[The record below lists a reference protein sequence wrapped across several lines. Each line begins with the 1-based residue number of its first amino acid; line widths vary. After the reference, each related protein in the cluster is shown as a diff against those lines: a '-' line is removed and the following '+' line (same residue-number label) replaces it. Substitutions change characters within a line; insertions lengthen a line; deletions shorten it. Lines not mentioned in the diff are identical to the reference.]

1 MRLNSLR
8 IGCIALIL
16 VLSLLTSAQ
25 DKAMYQA
32 GTVTDVKVHEP
43 SKGTKSYD
51 VSVKVGNTLYVVM
64 FTPPA
69 GSADVIQYKVG
80 QETTVF
86 VDGKNM
92 KVNDITG
99 KTWTVP
105 ILRQK
110 ELATKEGN

>member
-1 MRLNSLR
+1 MKLNSWH
-8 IGCIALIL
+8 IGCVALIL

-32 GTVTDVKVHEP
+32 GTVTDVKVHQP
-43 SKGTKSYD
+43 SKGAKSYD
-51 VSVKVGNTLYVVM
+51 VSVKVGKVLYVVM

-69 GSADVIQYKVG
+69 GAPDVIQYKVG

-92 KVNDITG
+92 RVNDITG

-110 ELATKEGN
+110 DVGTKEGN

>member
-1 MRLNSLR
+1 MKSQLWRV
-8 IGCIALIL
+8 GCVALIL
-16 VLSLLTSAQ
+16 IVSLAALAQ

-32 GTVTDVKVHEP
+32 GTVTDVKVHQP
-43 SKGTKSYD
+43 SSKDAKSYD
-51 VSVKVGNTLYVVM
+51 VSIKVGNIVYVVLA
-64 FTPPA
+64 TPPA
-69 GSADVIQYKVG
+69 GSGDAILYKTG
-80 QETTVF
+80 METTVF

-110 ELATKEGN
+110 EVGAAGK

>member
-1 MRLNSLR
+1 MKSLVWC
-8 IGCIALIL
+8 IGCVLLI
-16 VLSLLTSAQ
+16 VSLSIGTVAQ

-32 GTVTDVKVHEP
+32 GTVTDVQVHQP
-43 SKGTKSYD
+43 SKGAKTYD
-51 VSVKVGNTLYVVM
+51 VSVKVGNVIYVVM

-69 GSADVIQYKVG
+69 GSNLVEYKVG
-80 QETTVF
+80 LETTVF

-99 KTWTVP
+99 KTWTLP

-110 ELATKEGN
+110 DASAAGK

>member
-1 MRLNSLR
+1 MD
-8 IGCIALIL
+8 
-16 VLSLLTSAQ
+16 V
-25 DKAMYQA
+25 QA
-32 GTVTDVKVHEP
+32 HQP
-43 SKGTKSYD
+43 AKGAKSYD
-51 VSVKVGNTLYVVM
+51 VSVKVGNTLYVVL

-69 GSADVIQYKVG
+69 GSDAILYKSG
-80 QETTVF
+80 METTVF

-110 ELATKEGN
+110 EVGAAGK

>member
-1 MRLNSLR
+1 MRLNSVR
-8 IGCIALIL
+8 IACVML
-16 VLSLLTSAQ
+16 VLALTMLMSAQ

-32 GTVTDVKVHEP
+32 GTVTDVKVHQP
-43 SKGTKSYD
+43 SKGAKSYD
-51 VSVKVGNTLYVVM
+51 VSVKVGNILYVVM
-64 FTPPA
+64 FTPLA
-69 GSADVIQYKVG
+69 GSPDVIQYKVG

-110 ELATKEGN
+110 DLGAKEGN

>member
-1 MRLNSLR
+1 MKSYIWC
-8 IGCIALIL
+8 IGSVLLIL
-16 VLSLLTSAQ
+16 AISLATVAQ

-32 GTVTDVKVHEP
+32 GTVTDVKEHQP
-43 SKGTKSYD
+43 SKGAKSYD
-51 VSVKVGNTLYVVM
+51 VSVKVGNVLYVVM

-69 GSADVIQYKVG
+69 GSDAILYKVG
-80 QETTVF
+80 METTVF

-110 ELATKEGN
+110 EASGTGK